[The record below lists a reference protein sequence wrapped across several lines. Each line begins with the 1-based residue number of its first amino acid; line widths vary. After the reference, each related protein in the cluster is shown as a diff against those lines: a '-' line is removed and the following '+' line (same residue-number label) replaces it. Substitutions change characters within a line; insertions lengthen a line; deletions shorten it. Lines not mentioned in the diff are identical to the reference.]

1 LSVSDSN
8 IQEHICEHKYWNKN
22 AHELQ
27 HTKRTSL
34 YFVKECGRI
43 NALALFSAFN
53 PPLFDPLLP
62 SLPSLKSS
70 SNLARALRSNSSGS
84 KFASSSSSEG
94 GDLRIMSEG
103 DGDRVDFF
111 RADLELPL
119 EPLLSVDEELF
130 LVEDFTA
137 SSRPETE
144 SGLVPNRDDR
154 LVFLT
159 ASEVA

>member
-1 LSVSDSN
+1 
-8 IQEHICEHKYWNKN
+8 
-22 AHELQ
+22 
-27 HTKRTSL
+27 
-34 YFVKECGRI
+34 
-43 NALALFSAFN
+43 
-53 PPLFDPLLP
+53 
-62 SLPSLKSS
+62 
-70 SNLARALRSNSSGS
+70 
-84 KFASSSSSEG
+84 
-94 GDLRIMSEG
+94 MSEG
-103 DGDRVDFF
+103 DGDRVDFP